1 MKHSTTWRSAVSR
14 FFLAFILIVS
24 ILFTTTRS
32 ELAQASP
39 LPVTVQQENPPI
51 DSSIPGE
58 PIPVTEAPYTGP
70 SRETGNPDVTLPG
83 PVRVQLIEEAPAE
96 IIPQVEQV
104 PNSGGLLDLSLPE
117 NAGLTSTPGEAP
129 VQMPTAPISSDPAI
143 DQTLAVPVSEV
154 TGANEVENLTG
165 LTGNLDD
172 FNRLDGPLGG
182 AWTDKA
188 PGITIEN
195 SFARTIFGEVD
206 SALSIHNGIGVNEA
220 TARVQIFGS
229 GFTQYAGFAFNY
241 ADGQDFIFIKIQ
253 DNDKDGL
260 FDVGACYKG
269 NNTVGFGLGI
279 FYLSGTFQAATLH
292 VTVNA
297 DRSVTITLTDL
308 AGGGANQ
315 KYVCAGA
322 PAVNGSQFGIVSY
335 GGGLLDDVTVEEVD
349 PKPFTSFNEQDG
361 PLGSEWYV
369 QEGTFE
375 IKQQKALGR
384 GTSANLATY
393 NSLGANQIEADISLT
408 PGGGVQY
415 AGLVLNYD
423 EGVDDLFIK
432 VQDSDGN
439 GTFEGGACYLGNN
452 GDEGSFG
459 LHYFDLSAPFTRA
472 HMTVMVNSN
481 REVYFML
488 TNIDGGATYQ
498 YYICSGAPVA
508 EGYGVGIASYHGGRV
523 DNFQVVQDFQ
533 DNFNRANGSLGP
545 DWGVMSGSYAIVN
558 QKAVGIMDHALA
570 AYNGIGANQIEAD
583 VSLSP
588 GGALQYSA
596 LVLDYG
602 AGNNNLFIKVQDNGV
617 GSGFN
622 TAGCYLGN
630 NSGGFGL
637 GFFDLSQPF
646 TSAHMIV
653 SVDVDRV
660 VTLVF
665 TNINGGSGAQAYIC
679 GVAPIAEG
687 LLVGIASWQGGLID
701 NVRVNRVFGLDS
713 FNRPDGSIGP
723 AWETNDGIMGIV
735 DQTARATTD
744 ATDVLGQTIFKN
756 VTGNVVEGDISANP
770 AGGLNMAAFILNY
783 GVGITNLYIKF
794 QNQDADPGFEW
805 LACYFG
811 THGAGGSFG
820 LGFSP
825 LTAPIL
831 SAHVKIWVDQART
844 VTILLTRINGDTGKQ
859 LYACPGAP
867 PAEGDLVGIGGFNNA
882 RIDNL
887 MASDFVPTLD
897 AFLPVIIR

>member
-1 MKHSTTWRSAVSR
+1 V
-14 FFLAFILIVS
+14 
-24 ILFTTTRS
+24 
-32 ELAQASP
+32 
-39 LPVTVQQENPPI
+39 
-51 DSSIPGE
+51 PGE
-58 PIPVTEAPYTGP
+58 AIPAAEYPLSDLT
-70 SRETGNPDVTLPG
+70 REPGNPDTTPPG
-83 PVRVQLIEEAPAE
+83 PLRVQPIEEPPAGMISE
-96 IIPQVEQV
+96 VEQV
-104 PNSGGLLDLSLPE
+104 PNSDGPIDLSLPE
-117 NAGLTSTPGEAP
+117 NAGLTATPGEAP
-129 VQMPTAPISSDPAI
+129 AQLLTAPISSDPTI
-143 DQTLAVPVSEV
+143 DQTLNYPVSEV
-154 TGANEVENLTG
+154 SGANGVANLTG

-172 FNRLDGPLGG
+172 FNRVDGPLGG
-182 AWTDKA
+182 AWTDKV
-188 PGITIEN
+188 PGITIFN
-195 SFARTIFGEVD
+195 SIATTAFSAGDT
-206 SALSIHNGIGVNEA
+206 ALSIHNGIGVNEA
-220 TARVQIFGS
+220 IARVQLSGS
-229 GFTQYAGFAFNY
+229 GAVQYAGFAFNY
-241 ADGQDFIFIKIQ
+241 ADGQDFIFVKVQ
-253 DNDKDGL
+253 DSTSDGF
-260 FDVGACYKG
+260 FDYGACYTG
-269 NNTVGFGLGI
+269 NNNVVSFGLGY
-279 FYLSGTFQAATLH
+279 FPLSGTFSEATLH

-315 KYVCAGA
+315 QYVCAGA
-322 PAVNGSQFGIVSY
+322 PAVSGSQLGIVSY
-335 GGGLLDDVTVEEVD
+335 GGGRIDNVTVEAVD
-349 PKPFTSFNEQDG
+349 PEPFTSFSGQDG
-361 PLGSEWYV
+361 PLGSDWYV
-369 QEGTFE
+369 QAGSFE
-375 IKQQKALGR
+375 IQQQKALGR
-384 GTSANLATY
+384 AASANLATY
-393 NSLGANQIEADISLT
+393 NSLGANQIEADVSLS
-408 PGGGVQY
+408 PGGGLQY

-423 EGVDDLFIK
+423 EGVNDLFMK

-439 GTFEGGACYLGNN
+439 GTFDVGACYTGNN
-452 GDEGSFG
+452 DVGFG
-459 LHYFDLSAPFTRA
+459 LGYFALDAPFTRA

-481 REVYFML
+481 REVYFLL
-488 TNIDGGATYQ
+488 TEINGGLSSQ
-498 YYICSGAPVA
+498 YYICSGAPAA

-523 DNFQVVQDFQ
+523 DNFQVVQDYK
-533 DNFNRANGSLGP
+533 DNFNRANGSLGL
-545 DWGVMSGSYAIVN
+545 DWAVLDGSYAIVN
-558 QKAVGIMDHALA
+558 QKAVGTAGLA
-570 AYNGIGANQIEAD
+570 RAVYNGIGANQVEAD
-583 VSLSP
+583 VALSP
-588 GGALQYSA
+588 GGASQYSA

-630 NSGGFGL
+630 NINGFGL
-637 GFFDLSQPF
+637 GFFNLESPF
-646 TSAHMIV
+646 TTAHMVV

-665 TNINGGSGAQAYIC
+665 TNIDGGSSTQAYIC
-679 GVAPIAEG
+679 GVAPAAEG